1 MRSCF
6 HFYLDTF
13 VSHSFP
19 SFFDIMTSLN
29 VVVPPSRTL
38 TPINR
43 LKKRMETYR
52 GIDGNRG
59 QQYANTYLP
68 AHNAQQFG
76 EMKMLQRKV
85 ESTKSKKGGSKKASQ
100 AAKQNQNNSAMQQQ
114 QQPQVR
120 ALTL

>member
-1 MRSCF
+1 MFFLWLTCF
-6 HFYLDTF
+6 SRISL
-13 VSHSFP
+13 SFP
-19 SFFDIMTSLN
+19 SFFNIMTSLN
-29 VVVPPSRTL
+29 AVPPSRTL

-114 QQPQVR
+114 QQQQVR
-120 ALTL
+120 ALML

>member
-1 MRSCF
+1 MKSSTHLF
-6 HFYLDTF
+6 LHTF
-13 VSHSFP
+13 VTLSFP
-19 SFFDIMTSLN
+19 SFFNIMTSLN
-29 VVVPPSRTL
+29 AKPSRTL

-114 QQPQVR
+114 QQQQVG